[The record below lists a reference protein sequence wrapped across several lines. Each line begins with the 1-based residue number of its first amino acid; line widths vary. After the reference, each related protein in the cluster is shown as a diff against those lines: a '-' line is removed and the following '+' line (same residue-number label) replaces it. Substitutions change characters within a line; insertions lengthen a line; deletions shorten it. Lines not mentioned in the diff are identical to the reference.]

1 MIKVIVSLT
10 DFQKSVL
17 ESQAAMDPPNDF
29 KHPLTERELKGLAI
43 RLVKGQ
49 TTMTL
54 ATATGDKAW
63 AAPVYY
69 VFVYSA
75 FYFLSAPASRHV
87 IEALQS
93 EQASAAIY
101 ASASTW
107 REIRGLQMT
116 GYIQVVDAGLEAIQV
131 LREYLKKFPFTGD
144 FFKKKT
150 APDIET
156 FAEIF
161 GVRLYRFIP
170 TLAYYLDNQ
179 IRFAFKAE
187 VKL

>member
-1 MIKVIVSLT
+1 
-10 DFQKSVL
+10 
-17 ESQAAMDPPNDF
+17 MDPPNHF
-29 KHPLTERELKGLAI
+29 EHPLTERGLKALAM
-43 RLVKGQ
+43 RLVEAQ

-54 ATATGDKAW
+54 ATAKGDEAW

-69 VFVYSA
+69 VFVNSA

-87 IEALQS
+87 KEALQS
-93 EQASAAIY
+93 EQASSAIY

-107 REIRGLQMT
+107 KEIRGLQMT

-131 LREYLKKFPFTGD
+131 LREYLKKFSFTME
-144 FFKKKT
+144 FFKKKAT
-150 APDIET
+150 PDIET
-156 FAEIF
+156 FAERF